1 MLIDTHC
8 HLNDPS
14 FAGRLPEVIAR
25 AREAGI
31 GACIVPAYDRASLP
45 RTAELARQYPH
56 FIAPAYGLHPW
67 FLGQGMDIDALRQYL
82 VQPGTVAVGEVGL
95 DFSPECPP
103 PEAQLEPFG
112 TQLDLAAEL
121 GLPVL
126 IHCRKA
132 HDELLKVLTR
142 YKGKLRGVLHSFS
155 GGRDMALRFIELGFH
170 IAFSGSVTRT
180 TAKKYHKTAAGI
192 PLDFLLVETDAPS
205 IATQAT
211 PASQVEPLHTAEVA
225 RAIAGLRGST
235 FEEIAQATTGNAG
248 RLFNLNI
255 IPNAGNDRD
264 RSLQTQGRGL
274 SPPAGGHKARPFNED
289 KNF

>member
-8 HLNDPS
+8 HLNDPA
-14 FAGRLPEVIAR
+14 FAEKLPEVIAR
-25 AREAGI
+25 AQAAGI

-67 FLGQGMDIDALRQYL
+67 FLGQVIAIDELREYL
-82 VQPGTVAVGEVGL
+82 VQPGTVAVGEIGL

-103 PEAQLEPFG
+103 PEAQREPFRM
-112 TQLDLAAEL
+112 QLDLAAEL

-142 YKGKLRGVLHSFS
+142 YKGMLRGVLHSFS
-155 GGRDMALRFIELGFH
+155 GGRDLALRFIDLGFY

-192 PLDFLLVETDAPS
+192 PLDSLLVETDAPS
-205 IATQAT
+205 IATQTT
-211 PASQVEPLHTAEVA
+211 PASQVEPQHTAEVA

-235 FEEIAQATTGNAG
+235 FEEIAQATTDNAG
-248 RLFNLNI
+248 RLF
-255 IPNAGNDRD
+255 G
-264 RSLQTQGRGL
+264 LQGIR
-274 SPPAGGHKARPFNED
+274 
-289 KNF
+289 